1 MKIGKEFHLLFMD
14 LRSSDLCSVSS
25 TDDGYNTFYIIEA
38 VYNEYVI
45 FHCMNFQNG
54 RKTDMILMHG
64 RYYLANIHLGVGC
77 RYKDCPNLLLGHL
90 SSQMRGFYHG

>member
-1 MKIGKEFHLLFMD
+1 MD
-14 LRSSDLCSVSS
+14 LRSSDLHSVSS

-54 RKTDMILMHG
+54 KKNDMIELHG
-64 RYYLANIHLGVGC
+64 RVFSC
-77 RYKDCPNLLLGHL
+77 
-90 SSQMRGFYHG
+90 